1 MKVIFCGTYMPL
13 ELARKLKYSSEAALK
28 FQRNLLHEFKKEN
41 SVEVLSYIPY
51 NDEIINSLEENNIV
65 EEVTVNYIKKIDHK
79 NYFNLLIAYF
89 KRLNLLLKNKE
100 AVLLYNYNYINLF
113 TVYLAKRNKVKAFL
127 ILADHDNYKSQ
138 KNILKKILIKLYE
151 HNIKKFDGVIFLS
164 DFLSKEIYTKNKLKI
179 EGGIQIDKY
188 LNLSKPT
195 IKDSTIKI
203 MYSGSLEKVSG
214 IDMYIEAIKKINLT
228 NIEFVFTGKGDLVDQ
243 IIAQSDSRIKYKGMV
258 SEKEYYKLLEEANIL
273 VNSKNMNLLE
283 NKNNF
288 PSKILEYIASGR
300 TIISTKFSGKEKFDE
315 NIVFTESNSSDL
327 ACNIINVVNNYER
340 SYMDYYKLNIN
351 KANEFTWQK
360 QVKKINNFIKS
371 I

>member
-1 MKVIFCGTYMPL
+1 
-13 ELARKLKYSSEAALK
+13 
-28 FQRNLLHEFKKEN
+28 
-41 SVEVLSYIPY
+41 
-51 NDEIINSLEENNIV
+51 
-65 EEVTVNYIKKIDHK
+65 
-79 NYFNLLIAYF
+79 
-89 KRLNLLLKNKE
+89 
-100 AVLLYNYNYINLF
+100 
-113 TVYLAKRNKVKAFL
+113 
-127 ILADHDNYKSQ
+127 
-138 KNILKKILIKLYE
+138 
-151 HNIKKFDGVIFLS
+151 
-164 DFLSKEIYTKNKLKI
+164 
-179 EGGIQIDKY
+179 
-188 LNLSKPT
+188 
-195 IKDSTIKI
+195 